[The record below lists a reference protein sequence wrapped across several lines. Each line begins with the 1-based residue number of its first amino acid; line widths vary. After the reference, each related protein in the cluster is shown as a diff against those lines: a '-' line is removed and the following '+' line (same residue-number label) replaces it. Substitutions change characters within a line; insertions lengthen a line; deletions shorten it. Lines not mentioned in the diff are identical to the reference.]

1 MKRFST
7 KCAVSFIALL
17 VSVQVSAYDFR
28 VGGLCYDILSQDDLT
43 CAVVAGDEPYSGNII
58 IPERVTYGG
67 QTMTVVA
74 IGARAFYEDPVT
86 SVVIGNS
93 VTDIGYYAFRLCSSL
108 EHVTFGNSV
117 ASIGYNAFEDCP
129 NLTDF
134 VFPSTLRSIGR
145 LAFTGCTG
153 LTKVTIPD
161 SVTEMGSAEFH
172 FCLNLKEAVVGNSVE
187 TMDETFGSCDNLE
200 RVVIGRSV
208 NKIMP
213 ATFRYCESLRT
224 IYLLNPVPPTV
235 LESSQFTQQNY
246 ANATLYV
253 PEGSLSAY
261 QAADPWMN
269 FYSIKEF
276 ETTDVS
282 DVEAAGL
289 SVSADGGNIIVENAH
304 GRVSVYTVSGALV
317 GSADA
322 DGGRVTIAVPGRGV
336 YVVKAG
342 GKAVKVSL

>member
-1 MKRFST
+1 MLL
-7 KCAVSFIALL
+7 IALL
-17 VSVQVSAYDFR
+17 VSVQVSAYDFT
-28 VGGLCYDILSQDDLT
+28 VGGLYYDILSQDDLT
-43 CAVVAGDEPYSGNII
+43 CAVVAGDEPYSGSII

-67 QTMTVVA
+67 QTMAVVA
-74 IGARAFYEDPVT
+74 IGVSAFYEDPVT

-93 VTDIGYYAFRLCSSL
+93 VKDIGLNAFCYCSSL

-117 ASIGYNAFEDCP
+117 ENIGAYAFQECYNLKDFIFP
-129 NLTDF
+129 N
-134 VFPSTLRSIGR
+134 TLRSIGR
-145 LAFTGCTG
+145 MAFTYCLG
-153 LTKVTIPD
+153 LTKLTIPN
-161 SVTEMGSAEFH
+161 SVTELGHGVFH
-172 FCLNLKEAVVGNSVE
+172 WCENIEEATVSNSVV
-187 TMDETFGSCDNLE
+187 TMDGTFDCCRNLE
-200 RVVIGRSV
+200 RVVIGSSV
-208 NKIMP
+208 TKIMP
-213 ATFRYCESLRT
+213 RTFYLCDNLRT

-235 LESSQFTQQNY
+235 LEPSQFTQQNY

-276 ETTDVS
+276 EATGVS

-289 SVSADGGNIIVENAH
+289 SVGADGGNIIVENAH
-304 GRVSVYTVSGALV
+304 GRISVYTVSGALV
-317 GSADA
+317 SSADA
-322 DGGRVTIAVPGRGV
+322 DGGRVTIAVPGHGV